1 MTLTQPEVGILS
13 IALAAVTPAILH
25 GIGFAAL
32 AVTLLIGS
40 ALQVGTLLGKAPTT
54 PILHYATIALLLL
67 GTVLLLV
74 AETITP
80 TP

>member
-1 MTLTQPEVGILS
+1 MIIPR
-13 IALAAVTPAILH
+13 ILH
-25 GIGFAAL
+25 GIGFAVL
-32 AVTLLIGS
+32 AVALLIGS
-40 ALQVGTLLGKAPTT
+40 ALQVGTLLGKAPAT

-67 GTVLLLV
+67 GAVILVV